1 MLRSVKRL
9 GLALALIACG
19 SVRPSPPVRGHND
32 GAAPVADALVASG
45 FAVPPAQHDRW
56 SAPATLPADLG
67 AAVTTLFDQGVADPR
82 GLPYR
87 DVELTVAS
95 EYGGDQKVTTH
106 AWVFHSDT
114 LAISWDGLVYPVA
127 RVGTERR
134 VRDDVAMIVKLAQH
148 DKRPPTE
155 AGSVDVT
162 KSNAIAV
169 ALLARL
175 GDADSALAVW
185 HALQL
190 EPDDP
195 DAGRVEA
202 EDPYRTIARQWI
214 YRLYDRAIAASG
226 RDDRVI
232 AKASLGALEV
242 AIPAVAAE
250 MKRRTLPPAPPSA
263 PIAQRDGSYLITLP
277 LRRTPD
283 LEGLDDLPRL
293 IAEERRRAAAR
304 PALDFTALAALPA
317 DQRLALLVDHLD
329 EVRLFEQ
336 GWSHF
341 TDGSF
346 VPELEKIGEPAIDK
360 LLEVLESDTRLS
372 RGGALGGGNHE
383 EPLGVEVAAHA
394 ALESILSHD
403 FFADEGGREQL
414 AATIRTYWNAQRSL
428 SLPERWYQTLADDHA
443 APHEHV
449 MAALYIAERGAPLR
463 SHAAPTVSD
472 LLAHRI
478 DAAADVHDACFMADA
493 FERWEPAAANPAI
506 VKLMNRAIRE
516 AGALDKEG
524 ECIGQLGEMRDSN
537 GDPAGIDDYARWVEQ
552 TKPDPSAQ
560 MTLLFL
566 TMEKFVT
573 RKSVRHAIDTL
584 FAAGSPWIPLI
595 DLTGKRWD
603 FADLVSTPL
612 LAVPSF
618 NKEVLAELAD
628 TRIYGTLEMIEPRKF
643 SVRRVAAEGGGL
655 DSVIDATAT
664 LVPALGARQPVRVGD
679 WIAYQLR
686 GTAPPFELY
695 WPEAK
700 RDAAIKAIA
709 AWVRRQRRP

>member
-1 MLRSVKRL
+1 MLRGVKRF
-9 GLALALIACG
+9 GLALVVVACG
-19 SVRPSPPVRGHND
+19 AARPALPVCARGD
-32 GAAPVADALVASG
+32 RAAPVADALVASG

-56 SAPATLPADLG
+56 SAPATLPAALAG
-67 AAVTTLFDQGVADPR
+67 AVTTLFEQGVADPR

-95 EYGGDQKVTTH
+95 DYGAEQKVTTH
-106 AWVFHSDT
+106 AWVFHNDT

-148 DKRPPTE
+148 DKMPPTE

-162 KSNAIAV
+162 KPNAIAV

-175 GDADSALAVW
+175 GDADSAIAVW

-190 EPDDP
+190 EPDDS

-202 EDPYRTIARQWI
+202 EDPYKTIARQWI

-242 AIPAVAAE
+242 AVPAVAAE
-250 MKRRTLPPAPPSA
+250 MKRRTMPPPPPGP
-263 PIAQRDGSYLITLP
+263 PIAQGDGTYLIKLP
-277 LRRTPD
+277 LRRAPD

-293 IAEERRRAAAR
+293 IAEERRRAAGR
-304 PALDFTALAALPA
+304 PALDFAALATLPA

-329 EVRLFEQ
+329 EVRLVEQ
-336 GWSHF
+336 GWSYF
-341 TDGSF
+341 SDGSF
-346 VPELEKIGEPAIDK
+346 VPELEKIGEPAVDK

-372 RGGALGGGNHE
+372 RGGALGGGNHQ

-394 ALESILSHD
+394 ALEAILSHN
-403 FFADEGGREQL
+403 FFPEDGGREQL
-414 AATIRTYWNAQRSL
+414 AATIRAYWNAQRSL
-428 SLPERWYQTLADDHA
+428 SLPERWYRTLADDHA

-449 MAALYIAERGAPLR
+449 MAALYIAQRGEPLR

-478 DAAADVHDACFMADA
+478 DAAADVHDACFIADA

-506 VKLMNRAIRE
+506 VKLMSRAIRQ

-524 ECIGQLGEMRDSN
+524 ECIGQLGEMRDAN

-566 TMEKFVT
+566 TMEKYVA

-584 FAAGSPWIPLI
+584 FADGSLWLPLV

-612 LAVPSF
+612 LVVPTF

-628 TRIYGTLEMIEPRKF
+628 KRVYGTLEMIEPRKF
-643 SVRRVAAEGGGL
+643 SVRRVAGEGGGL
-655 DSVIDATAT
+655 ESVIDATAT
-664 LVPALGARQPVRVGD
+664 LVPALGARQPVRVAD

-686 GTAPPFELY
+686 GRAPPFELY

-700 RDAAIKAIA
+700 RDTATRAIA